1 MNDQIPTKIGT
12 QEAQKGIKFDGSAT
26 TPLGG
31 RQILSHEWTIQGD
44 GRFSQTSSANTTP
57 SVYQLALQNNGLYT
71 VTLTVR
77 DNEGN
82 TISKTFQLV
91 VSDPVATIK
100 QSPANGGNTTTT
112 YSFDAS
118 TSYSVISNLKT
129 FSWTIYD
136 QNGNILE
143 SIQNQKTIQKV
154 FPAPGTYTVALKIT
168 DEQ

>member
-1 MNDQIPTKIGT
+1 ML
-12 QEAQKGIKFDGSAT
+12 
-26 TPLGG
+26 PL
-31 RQILSHEWTIQGD
+31 
-44 GRFSQTSSANTTP
+44 A
-57 SVYQLALQNNGLYT
+57 NNGLYK

-82 TISKTFQLV
+82 NVSKSYQLV

-100 QSPANGGNTTTT
+100 QSPNNGGNTSTT

-129 FSWTIYD
+129 FSWTIYNE
-136 QNGNILE
+136 NGDVLE
-143 SIQNQKTIQKV
+143 SIQNQKTIQKK
-154 FPAPGTYTVALKIT
+154 FPGPGNYTVVLRVT